1 MLDGGMSENEGT
13 MFLAPAPKKPVAT
26 GPAALVFIAPPG
38 PLLGKRF
45 ELKPGEGEVLVG
57 RLEELPIPCIAE
69 GVSRRHARLVS
80 APDGSWMVEDLG
92 STNGTWVNE
101 EQVKQKTLAEGD
113 QVRFGSAI
121 AKFLSGANAES
132 AYHEEIYRMTVMD
145 ALTGVHNKRH
155 FLEFLEREIL
165 SARRH
170 NLPLSLVMFDVDH
183 FKKVND
189 VHGHLAGDAVLREIG
204 KRLRPRMRADDLLAR
219 YGGEEFG
226 CILTKTPLAGAI
238 TFAEQLR
245 EVIGTEPFAC
255 SETLS
260 LPVTISL
267 GAAELTAESPTTTD
281 DLIRRSDENLYAA
294 KHGGRNR
301 VVGR

>member
-1 MLDGGMSENEGT
+1 MTEEEGT
-13 MFLAPAPKKPVAT
+13 AYIPAPRRDAT
-26 GPAALVFIAPPG
+26 SGPATIVFIAPPG
-38 PLLGKRF
+38 PMLGKRF
-45 ELKPGEGEVLVG
+45 ELKSGEAIIG
-57 RLEELPIPCIAE
+57 RAEGLAITCSVE
-69 GVSRRHARLVS
+69 GVSRRHARLAQQS
-80 APDGSWMVEDLG
+80 DGSWLIEDLG

-101 EQVKQKTLAEGD
+101 ERVASRVLQDGD
-113 QVRFGSAI
+113 QLGVGHAL
-121 AKFLSGANAES
+121 AKFFLGDNAEA

-145 ALTGVHNKRH
+145 ALTGVHNKRY
-155 FLEFLEREIL
+155 FLEFLTREIA

-170 NLPLSLVMFDVDH
+170 RQPLSLVMFDVDH

-204 KRLRPRMRADDLLAR
+204 RRLRPRIRTDDLLAR

-226 CILTKTPLAGAI
+226 VVLKTGLEGAAL
-238 TFAEQLR
+238 FAEQLR
-245 EVIGTEPFAC
+245 ALIADEPFVC

-267 GAAELTAESPTTTD
+267 GAAEVTDASPVEPE
-281 DLIRRSDENLYAA
+281 DLIRRADENLYAA

-301 VVGR
+301 VVAG